1 MSKSYRFDKNADK
14 LEKLFAKS
22 KAKKVKAF
30 RKEVREA
37 KMFVYGE

>member
-1 MSKSYRFDKNADK
+1 MSKSYRFNKEDKEKN

-22 KAKKVKAF
+22 KAKKAKAI

-37 KMFVYGE
+37 KMFA